1 MISDLRIR
9 KARPDDSP
17 MAVGLIYE
25 SMGAFGDSAL
35 GFNDHAL
42 TLRVLDKFY
51 RLPRNRFSHEV
62 SWLAEQDGKIAGIL
76 VAFPGWEYWRRQ
88 LVIAGQAF
96 RVYGTW
102 NAIRLILR
110 SFSLAG
116 DKETEKD
123 EFYISNLTTGMQF
136 RRQGV
141 GMRLLEQAEILMYG
155 VGLHKCSLV
164 VELDNP
170 GAQALYLNAGFKVIQ
185 KVETPQFARKF
196 HTIGYYRMVKAYA

>member
-1 MISDLRIR
+1 MSSDLSIR
-9 KARPDDSP
+9 KARLEDSP
-17 MAVGLIYE
+17 AAVELIYE

-42 TLRVLDKFY
+42 TLRVLADFY

-62 SWLAEQDGKIAGIL
+62 SWLAEREGKTAGIL

-88 LVIAGQAF
+88 LVIAVQAF
-96 RVYGTW
+96 RVYGTR

-110 SFSLAG
+110 SFALAG
-116 DKETEKD
+116 DKETKKD
-123 EFYISNLTTGMQF
+123 ELYISNLTTDPQF

-141 GMRLLEQAEILMYG
+141 GMRLLGQAKSLMRDAKL
-155 VGLHKCSLV
+155 VKCSLV

-170 GAQALYLNAGFKVIQ
+170 GAQALYKKAGFQIIQ
-185 KVETPQFARKF
+185 KVETPQFAEKF